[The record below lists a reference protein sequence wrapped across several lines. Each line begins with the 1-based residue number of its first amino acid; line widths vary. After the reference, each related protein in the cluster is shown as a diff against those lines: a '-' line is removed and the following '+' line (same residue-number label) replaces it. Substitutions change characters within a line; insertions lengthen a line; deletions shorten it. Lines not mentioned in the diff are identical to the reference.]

1 MFATRTSAV
10 VRRRKKSIMAPSGGV
25 RVVMTILIGISP
37 LVVSVVVSSGCR
49 MVTTMLVGPL
59 VSMLFWAV
67 LRVKVEWTQ
76 ADHRQSAKG
85 K

>member
-1 MFATRTSAV
+1 
-10 VRRRKKSIMAPSGGV
+10 
-25 RVVMTILIGISP
+25 MTILIGVSP
-37 LVVSVVVSSGCR
+37 LVVSAVVSVVVSSGCR